1 MLHQGDEGGT
11 NLGPVMETIR
21 EVTNNAADADN
32 AVVGGGNQ
40 DAAVENAVG
49 GGDNQDAPVDAV
61 GGGDNQGAGESVLLH
76 ALYTLIYILYLTV
89 SYLCCCRCRRQRC
102 SRGE

>member
-40 DAAVENAVG
+40 DAAVDRCGLPAYRDVKG
-49 GGDNQDAPVDAV
+49 VWSVASGVSPPP
-61 GGGDNQGAGESVLLH
+61 GE
-76 ALYTLIYILYLTV
+76 
-89 SYLCCCRCRRQRC
+89 
-102 SRGE
+102 GEEQWHIHCHRLPA